1 MSWHGRK
8 QRTFD
13 VHPGMSNHTCATLL
27 GEASR
32 QTAVRMPQRR
42 CIMTCSRTSP
52 TLRQAAAWVQLVNA
66 LGRLLQHPDRI
77 HSRGFITLFV
87 AQAARCVL
95 NTGVVAGLKFGP

>member
-52 TLRQAAAWVQLVNA
+52 TLRQAAAWVQLVKFQTA
-66 LGRLLQHPDRI
+66 QDQLRLAACCSTQIAYIL
-77 HSRGFITLFV
+77 V
-87 AQAARCVL
+87 ASSPCLLPKQQ
-95 NTGVVAGLKFGP
+95 GVC